1 MLKPITTCRN
11 MARNY
16 GYRTFFMNLRVK
28 NELSFI
34 EKKNKYGTTS
44 KNRFN
49 SFSITPP
56 LLVSLFRKN
65 IYIQPNF
72 LN

>member
-1 MLKPITTCRN
+1 

-56 LLVSLFRKN
+56 LLVSLLRKN

>member
-44 KNRFN
+44 KIVLIP
-49 SFSITPP
+49 SQLLP
-56 LLVSLFRKN
+56 LYWFDC
-65 IYIQPNF
+65 
-72 LN
+72 

>member
-1 MLKPITTCRN
+1 

-44 KNRFN
+44 KIVLIP
-49 SFSITPP
+49 SQLLP
-56 LLVSLFRKN
+56 LYWFDC
-65 IYIQPNF
+65 
-72 LN
+72 

>member
-1 MLKPITTCRN
+1 

-56 LLVSLFRKN
+56 LLVWLLRK
-65 IYIQPNF
+65 YIISNQIS
-72 LN
+72 